1 VRLLRRDSRAVE
13 SLPLRLMIVSLVVSM
28 TVMPAAE
35 ALDGMRTREFLR
47 RAELQLDQILGS
59 IQTLYLQGPGAAR
72 TIDLDFSSESRARFL
87 FLALGDAPG
96 GPNASVARL
105 VLSDGR
111 ELARVAQETAA
122 QVSGPDDQGLTVRTD
137 RFGLRLAHVLDG
149 YGPRVCAL
157 VVQWSS

>member
-1 VRLLRRDSRAVE
+1 LRLLRRDSKAVE

-28 TVMPAAE
+28 AVMPAAE

-59 IQTLYLQGPGAAR
+59 VQTLYLQGPGAAR
-72 TIDLDFSSESRARFL
+72 TINLDFSSEGRATFS
-87 FLALGDAPG
+87 FLALGDEPG

-111 ELARVAQETAA
+111 ELARVAKETAA
-122 QVSGPDDQGLTVRTD
+122 QVSGPDDQGLTIGTD
-137 RFGLRLAHVLDG
+137 RFGLRLTHVLDE
-149 YGPRVCAL
+149 YGPRVCAQ